1 MSPML
6 TRMLKAL
13 LPVVVLGVALAAAFV
28 MWANRPPVETLTPV
42 VTPPAVRVQTVAFES
57 VDLTVSSQGTVQ
69 PRTASQLV
77 PEIAGTVLDV
87 SPAFAVGG
95 FFEEGDVLLQIDPY
109 DYQQALI
116 AARSQLAQAQLRL
129 AQAEAEAE
137 VARREWEEIGQGDA
151 NPLTLRL
158 PQVEDAR
165 AAVASAEAAIDRAT
179 RDLER
184 AEVRAPYA
192 GRVQTKDVDVGQ
204 FVNRGTAVG
213 RIYAVDSAEVRLP
226 LPDEELAYVD
236 VPMSYR
242 GAQQQAGPAVTLSA
256 DFAGRHFSWR
266 GRIVRTEG
274 EIDPV
279 SRMVHV
285 VAEVADPYAPGPDPT
300 RPPLAVGMF
309 VEAEITGR
317 RVDDVVVLPWAALNG
332 RDQVLIVDDDG
343 RLRFRQVDILRST
356 SEHVLVQGGLAPG
369 ERVSISALDAVIEG
383 MAVQVAGAEPATMAR
398 AGGGSPAPGPGAETA
413 AGSPTAATTA
423 AGSPGTAAAPPA
435 AATTAAGAPG
445 TATPADA
452 ARTAPPADAPA
463 AERRPAPAATTGA
476 GPAAESPAERRAAPA
491 REPGAVPAA
500 GTAAGTPDPIRAA
513 RQEMARRDRPAA
525 GAARTPA
532 APRDDFELDPTLT
545 REEQIAAIRERI
557 AGLRNGGA
565 AAPAG
570 GAGAR
575 PSPPAGAG
583 ERMARAQPERPGF
596 GGGRG
601 PGNMAAGAA
610 PPSGPA
616 GGARP
621 AGAGRRDA
629 RLTPTD
635 APGAPP
641 AAGAPPAMR
650 PGGPGGR
657 APGGRADAGRAA
669 PAGDAPMPTAARP
682 ARADAPPPAPAARPA
697 RADAPPAAGAPRP
710 VVALLPFRNVSRDP
724 ADDVIGEE
732 MQAVLRIALQRAAGM
747 EVVLL
752 GPRDESNA
760 IQRAMAGGASWLAGG
775 GYQRVGEQLRV
786 TGRIVDVA
794 TGDLLGS
801 VRVDGTVSGRDLL
814 TSRLIAALRSELAGH
829 MPAAP
834 APRMAAATP
843 GRRAAAAPGA
853 RTAAAPAAAAP
864 DPVPAPPARRAIQ
877 IAVSAFANISRNP
890 ADDAIGDTIASEIAG
905 RMAGVPGIALLTLD
919 TSAADGPA
927 ALSVA
932 SARGADW
939 LVTGGYQ
946 HVGGQLRLTARL
958 LRVSDGAF
966 VESVKVD
973 GTLDGLSGM
982 LAEAISTVGAAVAAS
997 AAGS

>member
-1 MSPML
+1 MSAML
-6 TRMLKAL
+6 TRLLKAL
-13 LPVVVLGVALAAAFV
+13 LPFLVLGVALAGAYV
-28 MWANRPPVETLTPV
+28 MYLNRPPVETQTPV
-42 VTPPAVRVQTVAFES
+42 VTPPAVRVQTIAFES

-77 PEIAGTVLDV
+77 PEIAGTVIEV

-95 FFEEGDVLLQIDPY
+95 FFEEGDVLLKIDPY

-137 VARREWEEIGQGDA
+137 VARREWEELGQGNA

-165 AAVASAEAAIDRAT
+165 AAVASAEAAIDRAR

-242 GAQQQAGPAVTLSA
+242 GAQQQTGPAVTLSA
-256 DFAGRHFSWR
+256 DFAGRRYSWQ

-274 EIDPV
+274 EIDAV

-285 VAEVADPYAPGPDPT
+285 VAEVDDPYAPGPDPD

-317 RVDDVVVLPWAALNG
+317 RVDDVAVLPWAALNG
-332 RDQVLIVDDDG
+332 RDQVLTVDDDG
-343 RLRFRQVDILRST
+343 RLRYRQVEILRST
-356 SEHVLVQGGLAPG
+356 SEHVLVQGGLAEG

-383 MAVQVAGAEPATMAR
+383 MAVQVAGEEPAAMAR
-398 AGGGSPAPGPGAETA
+398 AGGGGPERGPGAEA
-413 AGSPTAATTA
+413 
-423 AGSPGTAAAPPA
+423 AAAPPA
-435 AATTAAGAPG
+435 APPGARTPGTAAPPAATTTAGAPG
-445 TATPADA
+445 TATSADA
-452 ARTAPPADAPA
+452 ARTAPPPDALA
-463 AERRPAPAATTGA
+463 AERRPAPAAVPGA

-500 GTAAGTPDPIRAA
+500 GTPASTPDPIRAA
-513 RQEMARRDRPAA
+513 RQEMARPDRPAA
-525 GAARTPA
+525 GAARAPA
-532 APRDDFELDPTLT
+532 PPRDDFELDPTLT
-545 REEQIAAIRERI
+545 REQQIAAIRERI
-557 AGLRNGGA
+557 AALRNSG

-583 ERMARAQPERPGF
+583 ERMARAQPGRPGF

-610 PPSGPA
+610 PPSGPD

-621 AGAGRRDA
+621 AGPGRRDA

-635 APGAPP
+635 APGGP
-641 AAGAPPAMR
+641 AAGGAPPAMR

-657 APGGRADAGRAA
+657 APGGRAA
-669 PAGDAPMPTAARP
+669 PAGDAPTPTAARP
-682 ARADAPPPAPAARPA
+682 ARAADPPAAPAARPA
-697 RADAPPAAGAPRP
+697 RADAPPAPRP
-710 VVALLPFRNVSRDP
+710 VVALLPFRNVSRNP

-732 MQAVLRIALQRAAGM
+732 MRAVLRVALRRAAGM
-747 EVVLL
+747 GVVLL
-752 GPRDESNA
+752 APGDESNA
-760 IQRAMAGGASWLAGG
+760 IQRAMAGGATWLAGG

-786 TGRIVDVA
+786 TGRVVDVA

-829 MPAAP
+829 MPRRPRRGWRRPRPGVGRQPSRARVRRPLRPRPPRIPFPPRPRARRSGSRSPRSPTSRATPPTTPSATPSRRRSPGGWRGSRASPSSPSTRAP
-834 APRMAAATP
+834 PTDRPRCPSPPPATPTGSSPAATSTSAGSSASPP
-843 GRRAAAAPGA
+843 GCSRS
-853 RTAAAPAAAAP
+853 RTARSWSRSRWTAPSTGC
-864 DPVPAPPARRAIQ
+864 PACSPRP
-877 IAVSAFANISRNP
+877 SRP
-890 ADDAIGDTIASEIAG
+890 
-905 RMAGVPGIALLTLD
+905 L
-919 TSAADGPA
+919 
-927 ALSVA
+927 
-932 SARGADW
+932 
-939 LVTGGYQ
+939 
-946 HVGGQLRLTARL
+946 
-958 LRVSDGAF
+958 
-966 VESVKVD
+966 
-973 GTLDGLSGM
+973 
-982 LAEAISTVGAAVAAS
+982 GAAVAAS

>member
-6 TRMLKAL
+6 TRLLKAL
-13 LPVVVLGVALAAAFV
+13 LPILVLGVALAAAFV

-69 PRTASQLV
+69 PRTSSQLV
-77 PEIAGTVLDV
+77 PEIAGTVIAV

-95 FFEEGDVLLQIDPY
+95 FFEEGDVLLEIDPY

-129 AQAEAEAE
+129 AQEEAEAE

-151 NPLTLRL
+151 TPLTLRL

-184 AEVRAPYA
+184 AQVRAPYA

-242 GAQQQAGPAVTLSA
+242 GAQQQTGPAVTLSA
-256 DFAGRHFSWR
+256 DFAGRRFSWQ

-285 VAEVADPYAPGPDPT
+285 VAEVDDPYAPGPDPD

-317 RVDDVVVLPWAALNG
+317 RVDDVVMLPWAALNG

-343 RLRFRQVDILRST
+343 RLRYRQVDLLRST
-356 SEHVLVQGGLAPG
+356 TEHVLVQGGLAEG

-383 MAVQVAGAEPATMAR
+383 MAVQVAGADPAAMAR
-398 AGGGSPAPGPGAETA
+398 AGGGPAPGGGAETA
-413 AGSPTAATTA
+413 AGTPASAETA
-423 AGSPGTAAAPPA
+423 AGAPGTATPSPA
-435 AATTAAGAPG
+435 AAETAAGAPG

-452 ARTAPPADAPA
+452 ARTAPPPDALA
-463 AERRPAPAATTGA
+463 AERRPDPAAPPGA

-491 REPGAVPAA
+491 REPSAVPAA
-500 GTAAGTPDPIRAA
+500 GTPAGTPDPIRAA
-513 RQEMARRDRPAA
+513 RQEMARPDRPAA
-525 GAARTPA
+525 GAARAPA
-532 APRDDFELDPTLT
+532 LPRDDFELDPTLT

-557 AGLRNGGA
+557 AALRSGGA
-565 AAPAG
+565 PAPPAG

-583 ERMARAQPERPGF
+583 ERMARAQPGRPGF

-601 PGNMAAGAA
+601 PGNTAAGAA

-621 AGAGRRDA
+621 AGPGRRDA
-629 RLTPTD
+629 RLTSTD

-657 APGGRADAGRAA
+657 APAGRAA

-682 ARADAPPPAPAARPA
+682 ARAGDATTPAAARPA

-710 VVALLPFRNVSRDP
+710 VVALLPFRNVSRNP

-732 MQAVLRIALQRAAGM
+732 MQAVLRVALQRAAGLD
-747 EVVLL
+747 VVLL
-752 GPRDESNA
+752 APGDESNA
-760 IQRAMAGGASWLAGG
+760 IQRAMASQASWLAGG

-801 VRVDGTVSGRDLL
+801 VRVDGTVAGRDLL

-829 MPAAP
+829 VPETP
-834 APRMAAATP
+834 APRMAAAAP
-843 GRRAAAAPGA
+843 GPSPRAAAAPRPGA
-853 RTAAAPAAAAP
+853 AAAPSPRAAASP
-864 DPVPAPPARRAIQ
+864 DPVPAPAAGRAIR
-877 IAVSAFANISRNP
+877 IAVSPFANISRNP
-890 ADDAIGDTIASEIAG
+890 ADDAISDTIAAQITG
-905 RMAGVPGIALLTLD
+905 RMAGFPGVSLVSLD
-919 TSAADGPA
+919 TGAADGPA

-958 LRVSDGAF
+958 LQVSDGAF

-982 LAEAISTVGAAVAAS
+982 LAEAISTLGAAVAA
-997 AAGS
+997 GS